1 MNLTNLLEPFQEILN
16 DNAVEI
22 ETLTATNL
30 SLHHSIDDLLQSLK
44 EITLERNELLDQL
57 EDLTA
62 PEEPEDD
69 ITEDTLEYINTL
81 FQEATDEPISE
92 AKIPV
97 IPVSNVIDSIIART
111 LVDMDRGKQA
121 RINTNEMLNL
131 LSFKTSWE
139 NLKSK

>member
-16 DNAVEI
+16 DNVVEI
-22 ETLTATNL
+22 ETLTATNI
-30 SLHHSIDDLLQSLK
+30 SLHHSIDDLLQSLR
-44 EITLERNELLDQL
+44 EVTLERNELLDQL

-62 PEEPEDD
+62 PKESEDD
-69 ITEDTLEYINTL
+69 TEEGTVEYINTL
-81 FQEATDEPISE
+81 LQEATDEPISE